1 MVLARAAGPITHAY
15 FCIATEA
22 LDDDGLPHTLEH
34 LVFLGSEKYPYKGVL
49 DMAANRLFARGTNAW
64 TATDHT
70 AYTATHA
77 GAEGLL
83 ALLPVYADHVLFPTL
98 TPAGYLTEVHHVT
111 GEGEDAGVVYCEMQ
125 GRENTGYSLSSNA
138 LERLLFKFGA
148 CGYASETGGKLRE
161 LRESCSHAK
170 VAAYHRKYYRPS
182 GVRLIVAG
190 DVAPEALL
198 AALEPVQD
206 SIRAKGPGFWPA
218 AAERAWATPA
228 PPLSAPA
235 RADVAF
241 PSDDEATGIV
251 RVAWHTF
258 PFDDL
263 YRRAAMEV
271 LLVYLTDT
279 SVSELQRA
287 FVECDPPLAG
297 GVYPST
303 SDYQPGV
310 AGFAFDSVPTEHLAA
325 VPPKLTAVLADF
337 GAGRA
342 ALDEPRLR
350 AVLHR
355 QRLDVLDAAERSPG
369 EAVANA
375 AIPAFLYAPAGSDG
389 PALRDALDAL
399 GRLARLEAEPPAFW
413 AALAQSALV
422 QSPRADVVAT
432 PSAQLG
438 RDMAAAEA
446 ARIAAQREAL
456 GPAKLA
462 QLAEALRNATE
473 ANNIPMPADA
483 LAAFPVPPVD
493 KVRLHAVATLRS
505 AATAA
510 AAAEAALPSPA
521 AALAAQAAAVAS
533 LPLPAQFD
541 DVASAFVNVALL
553 LRTDALAPHQLALL
567 PLLLSLL
574 FESPVRRGDAL
585 VPHDTIV
592 AELAAAT
599 LSTHASLGFG
609 GGRFSVGS
617 FGEGVVKI
625 GARAEAGRYADAVQ
639 LLADCVLRGEATPE
653 RVRVQLS
660 KALNAVPRVARD
672 GGSCAAALLRSRI
685 SAHGSAA
692 HALAFVKQ
700 QRLLK
705 HLLARMDTEAAAV
718 CAELEALRAALL
730 AAPNGVMIHTAGR
743 LADLAAPDAT
753 APWRDALLP
762 GLAAARAKVPDA
774 APLPGRVA
782 SGAAALAPAAATGG
796 WAAVAANSAVESGFL
811 SASAPGPLGW
821 HNDALAPLMVAAE
834 LLTQLEGPFWK
845 QIRGLG
851 LAYSYSLSAVPEEG
865 LVMFTLFKASHVA
878 KAYATA
884 AAIVREY
891 ASAPADSP
899 LFDAAAVETAVSSA
913 IFAVLNREATP
924 ADAGS
929 QALLSYLRAT
939 GAAYSSRLVA
949 ALRAVQPADV
959 AAALKRYVVPLF
971 DPAAVTVA
979 ACVNP
984 NKAAELA
991 ADFKA
996 AGGPDFVQLASIED
1010 AFPAAAGAEADAEPC
1025 VAGGRADADGMPDKG
1040 CACPRCVRGKGPF
1053 SLA

>member
-1 MVLARAAGPITHAY
+1 V
-15 FCIATEA
+15 
-22 LDDDGLPHTLEH
+22 D
-34 LVFLGSEKYPYKGVL
+34 
-49 DMAANRLFARGTNAW
+49 
-64 TATDHT
+64 
-70 AYTATHA
+70 
-77 GAEGLL
+77 
-83 ALLPVYADHVLFPTL
+83 
-98 TPAGYLTEVHHVT
+98 
-111 GEGEDAGVVYCEMQ
+111 GEGADAGVVYCEMQ
-125 GRENTGYSLSSNA
+125 GRENTGYSRSSTA
-138 LERLLFKFGA
+138 LDRLLFPQGV
-148 CGYASETGGKLRE
+148 CGYASETGGRLQE

-170 VAAYHRKYYRPS
+170 VVAYHRKYYRPS

-198 AALEPVQD
+198 AALEPVQA
-206 SIRAKGPGFWPA
+206 SIRAKGAGFWPA
-218 AAERAWATPA
+218 GAERPWATPA
-228 PPLSAPA
+228 PPLAAPA
-235 RADVAF
+235 RSDIAF

-251 RVAWHTF
+251 RVAWLTF
-258 PFDDL
+258 PFSDL

-303 SDYQPGV
+303 SDYQPAV
-310 AGFAFDSVPTEHLAA
+310 AGFAFDSVPTEQLAA
-325 VPPKLTAVLADF
+325 VTPKLTAVLADF

-342 ALDEPRLR
+342 PLDEPRLR

-369 EAVANA
+369 DAVANA
-375 AIPAFLYAPAGSDG
+375 AIPAFLYAPEGHDG
-389 PALRDALDAL
+389 DALRESLDTL
-399 GRLARLEAEPPAFW
+399 GRLTRLEAEPPSFW

-422 QSPRADVVAT
+422 ESPRADVVAT

-446 ARIAAQREAL
+446 TRLAAQREAL

-462 QLAEALRNATE
+462 QLAEALQNATE

-505 AATAA
+505 AATASE
-510 AAAEAALPSPA
+510 AAEGAMPA
-521 AALAAQAAAVAS
+521 PPAALAALAKEVAS

-553 LRTDALAPHQLALL
+553 LRTDALTPRQRALV
-567 PLLLSLL
+567 PTLLSLL
-574 FESPVRRGDAL
+574 FESPVRRGADL
-585 VPHDTIV
+585 IPHDAIV

-617 FGEGVVKI
+617 FGEGVAKV
-625 GARAEAGRYADAVQ
+625 GARAEAARYGDAVR

-660 KALNAVPRVARD
+660 KALNAVPRLARD
-672 GGSCAAALLRSRI
+672 GGACAAALLRSRI
-685 SAHGSAA
+685 SAPGSSA
-692 HALAFVKQ
+692 HALAFVHQ
-700 QRLLK
+700 QRVLK
-705 HLLARMDTEAAAV
+705 MLLARMDTEPAAV
-718 CAELEALRAALL
+718 CAELEGVRAALL

-743 LADLAAPDAT
+743 LADLEAPDAT
-753 APWRDALLP
+753 APWRAALLP
-762 GLAAARAKVPDA
+762 GLAAARAKNAA
-774 APLPGRVA
+774 APALPGRVA
-782 SGAAALAPAAATGG
+782 SATAALAPAAATGG

-811 SASAPGPLGW
+811 SASAPGPRGW
-821 HNDALAPLMVAAE
+821 HNAELAPLMVAAE

-865 LVMFTLFKASHVA
+865 LVTFTLFKASHVA

-884 AAIVREY
+884 AAIVRDY

-929 QALLSYLRAT
+929 QALLSFLRNT
-939 GAAYSSRLVA
+939 GAGYSSRLVA

-959 AAALKRYVVPLF
+959 SAALRRFVAPLF
-971 DPAAVTVA
+971 DPAAVNVA

-996 AGGPDFVQLASIED
+996 AGGPDFKQLASIED
-1010 AFPAAAGAEADAEPC
+1010 AFPGAAAGADDAPC
-1025 VAGGRADADGMPDKG
+1025 VAGGRSDATGMPADG
-1040 CACPRCVRGKGPF
+1040 CECPRCVRGGKGPF
-1053 SLA
+1053 SLPA